1 MNLEIDDLARATLS
15 TFANAERYYPVLIP
29 AMDRFQINENSL
41 RQAGFLATL
50 SVESSRLTAVEE
62 SLYYKDPERMA
73 KIYSR
78 IFKDAAAAEPYA
90 RNSAKM
96 SELLY
101 QGYHGR
107 GLIQLTHKE
116 NYERYG
122 NLLGYDYLRNPALLL
137 QPKHAALTAAAYW
150 SENQCNQAADRGDMR
165 DITRRVN
172 GKALMHLAE
181 RLALFE
187 ENLKWMTP

>member
-1 MNLEIDDLARATLS
+1 MILDISDVAKATMS
-15 TFANAERYYPVLIP
+15 TFVNAERYFPVLIP
-29 AMDRFQINENSL
+29 AMERFQINENGL
-41 RQAGFLATL
+41 RQAAFLTTI
-50 SVESSRLTAVEE
+50 SVESNRLTAVEE

-73 KIYSR
+73 RIYSR
-78 IFKDAAAAEPYA
+78 IFRNAAEAAPYA

-96 SELLY
+96 SQLLY
-101 QGYHGR
+101 KGYHGR
-107 GLIQLTHKE
+107 GLIQLTHEE

-122 NLLGYDYLRNPALLL
+122 KLLGYDYLGKPELLL

-181 RLALFE
+181 RLELFT
-187 ENLKWMTP
+187 ENQKWMM